1 MRRRSE
7 AEAEGAGGMASTS
20 ARAISLAPRGG
31 TPGSRGARERQH
43 RGASNKLKA
52 RGQARVETKFGR
64 ACEALIDRTNLHLRH
79 LVSGATASVVA
90 RTLLAPLERVKV
102 RHSDSLTSYSLSQ
115 PLTPLAPR
123 RRIRRRPRSRRVAGG
138 AADQS
143 EAWGR
148 GEDIGWYRQGRRCR
162 GTVEGQHSQPS
173 QVRPPKACAGTLAS
187 HELTRQ
193 PRYRLII
200 SCHYPIL
207 QDGSLPVSQLLHL

>member
-31 TPGSRGARERQH
+31 TPGSRGARGRQH
-43 RGASNKLKA
+43 RGASNNLKA
-52 RGQARVETKFGR
+52 RGQVRVETKFGR

-102 RHSDSLTSYSLSQ
+102 RHSDSLTTILSQ

-123 RRIRRRPRSRRVAGG
+123 RRPRSRRSRRVAGG

>member
-102 RHSDSLTSYSLSQ
+102 RHSDSLTTILSQ

-123 RRIRRRPRSRRVAGG
+123 RCPRSRRSRRSRRSQVELQINQRPGGAVKILAGIVKGEGVAGL
-138 AADQS
+138 
-143 EAWGR
+143 WR
-148 GEDIGWYRQGRRCR
+148 GN
-162 GTVEGQHSQPS
+162 
-173 QVRPPKACAGTLAS
+173 TLN
-187 HELTRQ
+187 
-193 PRYRLII
+193 
-200 SCHYPIL
+200 
-207 QDGSLPVSQLLHL
+207 LLR

>member
-43 RGASNKLKA
+43 RGASNNLKA
-52 RGQARVETKFGR
+52 RGQARVETKIGR

-102 RHSDSLTSYSLSQ
+102 RHSDSLTTILSQ

-123 RRIRRRPRSRRVAGG
+123 RRPRSRRSRRSQVELQINQRPGGAVKILAGIVKGEGVAGL
-138 AADQS
+138 
-143 EAWGR
+143 WR
-148 GEDIGWYRQGRRCR
+148 GN
-162 GTVEGQHSQPS
+162 
-173 QVRPPKACAGTLAS
+173 TLN
-187 HELTRQ
+187 
-193 PRYRLII
+193 
-200 SCHYPIL
+200 
-207 QDGSLPVSQLLHL
+207 LLR

>member
-43 RGASNKLKA
+43 RGASNNLKA
-52 RGQARVETKFGR
+52 RGQARVETKIGR

-102 RHSDSLTSYSLSQ
+102 RHSRLPNLILSLTTADAARPSSSHSSS
-115 PLTPLAPR
+115 PSFSAFSACR
-123 RRIRRRPRSRRVAGG
+123 RWSCRSIRGLG
-138 AADQS
+138 A
-143 EAWGR
+143 R
-148 GEDIGWYRQGRRCR
+148 
-162 GTVEGQHSQPS
+162 
-173 QVRPPKACAGTLAS
+173 
-187 HELTRQ
+187 
-193 PRYRLII
+193 
-200 SCHYPIL
+200 
-207 QDGSLPVSQLLHL
+207 